1 MPTYQ
6 YECERCGHLFEVMQ
20 SITDARLTDC
30 PSCQAKGSVHRLIGK
45 GAGIIFKGTGFYET
59 DYKNRSCP
67 DAGQCP
73 SSPENSGGCGCQGS
87 CGHSS

>member
-6 YECERCGHLFEVMQ
+6 YECEACGHHFERMQ
-20 SITDARLTDC
+20 SIIDKKLTTC
-30 PSCQAKGSVHRLIGK
+30 PSCGKEGQVHRLIGK

-67 DAGQCP
+67 DAESCP
-73 SSPENSGGCGCQGS
+73 AVSKPADGCGCSGNCS
-87 CGHSS
+87 H